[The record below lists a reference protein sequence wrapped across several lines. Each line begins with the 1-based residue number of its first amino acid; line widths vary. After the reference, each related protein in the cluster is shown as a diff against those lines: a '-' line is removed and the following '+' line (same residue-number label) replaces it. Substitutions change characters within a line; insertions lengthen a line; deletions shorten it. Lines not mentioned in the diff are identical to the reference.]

1 MLEVFY
7 ARFSWIEEIEEVN
20 AYDPEEEETI
30 LRAMLKTDIL
40 KVIDDLEQRQAKVEI
55 LYIDGDCNDR
65 VVSKEGIIPKRDEDI
80 GYRINVDLANADMT
94 FKEFN
99 QLIKS
104 WGGICNLA

>member
-1 MLEVFY
+1 MLEIFY
-7 ARFSWIEEIEEVN
+7 ARFNWIEEIEEVN

-30 LRAMLKTDIL
+30 LRAMLETDIL

-55 LYIDGDCNDR
+55 LYIDGDCNDS
-65 VVSKEGIIPKRDEDI
+65 VISKEEITPKREGDI
-80 GYRINVDLANADMT
+80 GYRINVDLANANIT

-99 QLIKS
+99 TLLKS